1 MITRRQAVAG
11 LAAGLA
17 TTSGQL
23 LMPNAAM
30 AAAVVGSVAR
40 LKNDA
45 SLLRAATVRAAEPG
59 VLVELNDELRT
70 GAQSRLEVDLKDETK
85 ITLGATASITVDRFV
100 YDPDRSKGGMTVNV
114 LKGAFRFV
122 SGGIG
127 KSGEKD
133 IVAKTEFGIIG
144 VRGTDFWGGPIDGA
158 FGVLLLSGAVEVT
171 TPGGSV
177 VLDEPGA
184 GTTIGLQRDAAP
196 GAKTTWPNE
205 KVQRAFS
212 TVAF

>member
-17 TTSGQL
+17 TTGGQL
-23 LMPNAAM
+23 FLPNGAM
-30 AAAVVGSVAR
+30 AAAIVGTVAR

-45 SLLRAATVRAAEPG
+45 SLMRVASVHALQPG
-59 VLVELNDELRT
+59 ASVELNDQLRT
-70 GAQSRLEVDLKDETK
+70 GVQSRLEVDLRDETK
-85 ITLGATASITVDRFV
+85 ITLGAKAKITVDRFV

-122 SGGIG
+122 SGSIG
-127 KSGEKD
+127 KSGDKD

-158 FGVLLLSGAVEVT
+158 FGVLLLEGAVEVT

-196 GAKTTWPNE
+196 GARTTWPNE
-205 KVQRAFS
+205 KVQRAFA

>member
-1 MITRRQAVAG
+1 MITRRQTVAG

-17 TTSGQL
+17 TTGGQL
-23 LMPNAAM
+23 FLPNGAM
-30 AAAVVGSVAR
+30 AATIVGSVAR

-45 SLLRAATVRAAEPG
+45 SLMRVASVHALQPG
-59 VLVELNDELRT
+59 VSVELNDQLRT
-70 GAQSRLEVDLKDETK
+70 GAQSRLEVDLRDETK
-85 ITLGATASITVDRFV
+85 ITLGAEATITVDRFV

-127 KSGEKD
+127 KPGDKD

-158 FGVLLLSGAVEVT
+158 FGVLLLEGAVEVT

-205 KVQRAFS
+205 KVQRAFA
-212 TVAF
+212 TVSF

>member
-17 TTSGQL
+17 TTGGQIL
-23 LMPNAAM
+23 LPNASM
-30 AAAVVGSVAR
+30 AAAIVGSVAR

-45 SLLRAATVRAAEPG
+45 SLMRAATVRALEPG
-59 VLVELNDELRT
+59 VPVELNDQLRT
-70 GAQSRLEVDLKDETK
+70 GAQSRLEVDLEDETK
-85 ITLGATASITVDRFV
+85 ITLGAKATLTVDRFV
-100 YDPDRSKGGMTVNV
+100 YDPERSQGSLTLNV

-122 SGGIG
+122 SGSIG
-127 KSGEKD
+127 SSGDKD

-158 FGVLLLSGAVEVT
+158 FGVLLLNGAVEVI

-196 GAKTTWPNE
+196 GSKTTWPNE
-205 KVQRAFS
+205 KVQRAFAA
-212 TVAF
+212 VAF